1 MSPEQ
6 LQYEAYHSP
15 EQRAA
20 RTLVVRQAAEIAV
33 SEAHR
38 LFFDG
43 QPDCAEHVLFL
54 AGFTDDGIAY
64 YLSTW
69 GAHDEEVSGAPP
81 AGPRMRPGW

>member
-6 LQYEAYHSP
+6 LQYETYHSP

-20 RTLVVRQAAEIAV
+20 RTLAARQAAEIAV

-43 QPDCAEHVLFL
+43 QPDRAEHVLSL
-54 AGFTDDGIAY
+54 AGFAADGIAY

-69 GAHDEEVSGAPP
+69 GAYEEEVSDATT
-81 AGPRMRPGW
+81 GPRMRSGW